1 MGGGPPGFPQG
12 FSCLVVL
19 WIPLADFRF
28 RLLGFHRLWLAF
40 PKPFDYPLSMLNA
53 VRNPEEPGPSV
64 WPLSR
69 SLAATKEIEF
79 SFSSYCYLD
88 VSVHSVPFHTLW
100 IHAWILEVCSSRFPH
115 SEISGSMAVCASP
128 KLIAAYHVFHRLL
141 VPRHSPYALSCLTS
155 HNVFTLFFRNFIAI
169 SLECFVVAIQRF
181 VTFVTSFFE
190 NRKLIFSRLTL
201 FLLYLYS
208 VFKVQYFSGLIA
220 TALIYYHAG
229 FLMSTTFFTF
239 LSK

>member
-1 MGGGPPGFPQG
+1 
-12 FSCLVVL
+12 
-19 WIPLADFRF
+19 
-28 RLLGFHRLWLAF
+28 
-40 PKPFDYPLSMLNA
+40 MLNA

-155 HNVFTLFFRNFIAI
+155 HNTFVLFILKNSFF
-169 SLECFVVAIQRF
+169 SGMFVVAIQHFCDFRHFYSLKKIFVFSIDSIFALLVFSFQGAFVWRF
-181 VTFVTSFFE
+181 DP
-190 NRKLIFSRLTL
+190 
-201 FLLYLYS
+201 
-208 VFKVQYFSGLIA
+208 
-220 TALIYYHAG
+220 
-229 FLMSTTFFTF
+229 
-239 LSK
+239 SKPNNEY

>member
-40 PKPFDYPLSMLNA
+40 PKPFDYRFTMLNA

-88 VSVHSVPFHTLW
+88 VSVHSVPFRTLW
-100 IHAWILEVCSSRFPH
+100 IHARILEVCSSRFPH

-208 VFKVQYFSGLIA
+208 VFKVQYFEGLILQNR
-220 TALIYYHAG
+220 TMNINFNQY
-229 FLMSTTFFTF
+229 SIERR
-239 LSK
+239 